1 MGMEREFD
9 NPASAIRCFGEGEL
23 GLERVG
29 AAFDALL
36 ARGARVEELLDAVET
51 ARREGVIDEAQRAEL
66 DRAIADSM
74 TVYAGD
80 LTPAGVTDTARDP
93 RPSTDGR
100 AESRTRMAPAAP
112 QASPEAPRVGPGTR
126 LRDRF
131 IIDEVLGVGGMGTV
145 YRGRDALKLEARDRN
160 PYLAIKVLNDSFA
173 RRPDAFI
180 ALQREASRQQRL
192 AHPNI
197 ATVFDFDRS
206 GGTMFITMELLE
218 GRTLDRFI
226 RSEVRPR
233 GGLPPDQAMPIIEQ
247 MCAALCHAHQRGI
260 VHADFKPGNCFLTD
274 QGELKVLDFG
284 IARAMKDPAGHPAD
298 QTLFDPRSMGA
309 LTPAYA
315 SPEMLTDSASADPR
329 DDLYALGCVAYE
341 LFTGIH
347 PFKRVPA
354 DQAMEQGMVPERVK
368 SLSRRQSSTLLRALA
383 FDRDARITSAEEFLE
398 GLGGRRHS
406 VSRRP
411 LGLAAA
417 GLVTVALTGIF
428 AVDYLRDGPE
438 RHLEQALA
446 SQQSEAVL
454 EALARLD
461 ELPPDRGQSVLLA
474 HRVRLLEF
482 FEDRYRAL
490 TGVPPREIPF
500 AGVQT
505 LLAAAADL
513 FPDSAAVRDFELDFE
528 RLRARHVSDL
538 AARFERYLQPEFL
551 VPSESGDDLHDLLR
565 ELAEVAPEHPL
576 LGDVRVASAYAGS
589 AAAALEAGDLDA
601 AQQIVDS
608 GLVLRV
614 GDPALRDIADR
625 IGAAREAA
633 RRRARIA
640 GLEDAI
646 RAQADS
652 LEGPDDLAQLAR
664 LGDELASLAPQ
675 SGALDD
681 AVAAAETWIGER
693 AEAAAS
699 APELATVEAFLEAYR
714 DPLEELGQAQILAPV
729 AARQEALRAE
739 RDELV
744 ERVRDELAGD
754 GDVDARRRA
763 LGEHLEALARID
775 PGYMSRSP
783 LPEELLQSQLARAER
798 AAMAYEWALARE
810 ELVLPRE
817 LGLEAEDVIVEKLAD
832 LDQRESRFREQLAA
846 ERTAE
851 AERRRAQAVAAAEE
865 RLEDRLAELALDET
879 GAAALTRAARQLQA
893 LDPGNPLV
901 DRATADAAAR
911 FLAEARRAAAT
922 DDFEGARAL
931 LDLATTFTPDAP
943 AIAEARAQVANQEA
957 EWRERDR
964 QDRLTATVAQ
974 VESLVE
980 RPEALDSAERQS
992 EIRGSLRELES
1003 LQAAPAVLAEARRR
1017 VADAYLQRG
1026 EALIAEKRFTAAA
1039 RLLDLAGEHQPGTDR
1054 LAAARRTL
1062 TDARQAYVAERQRL
1076 EQQAEIAAAEQ
1087 QFESELASG
1096 RLDRARDILREMSA
1110 FAPSGSFFAERAPAL
1125 LAAAEVRADIEAWVA
1140 APETA
1145 EPAEVRR
1152 WLADH
1157 RSRAPAEHDR
1167 LERVWLEAAGAR
1179 LAPLAGE
1186 PESFNR
1192 TLARLREVW
1201 PEAGVLPDPLE
1212 IAEPTPEVRPAVA
1225 VLDREV
1231 LFGRWCS
1238 QEVGLEFSPESLK
1251 FLLGRNQEVEY
1262 PVKRYVS
1269 DGPANITV
1277 EWVDPRQGVML
1288 MEFGDFSGDGGSMQQ
1303 LRGKRADDGTWQE
1316 YGRNFDRCG

>member
-9 NPASAIRCFGEGEL
+9 NPASAIRCFGEGEF
-23 GLERVG
+23 GLESVG

-36 ARGARVEELLDAVET
+36 ARGARVEDLLDAVET
-51 ARREGVIDEAQRAEL
+51 ARREGVIDEAQRAQL

-93 RPSTDGR
+93 RASDGDR
-100 AESRTRMAPAAP
+100 AESRTRMAPPP
-112 QASPEAPRVGPGTR
+112 QRGSAEAPRIGPGSR

-145 YRGRDALKLEARDRN
+145 YRGRDGLKLEARDRN

-233 GGLPPDQAMPIIEQ
+233 GGLPPDRAMPIIEQ

-274 QGELKVLDFG
+274 HGELKVLDFG

-315 SPEMLTDSASADPR
+315 SPEMLTDSANADPR

-341 LFTGIH
+341 LITGMH

-368 SLSRRQSSTLLRALA
+368 SLSRRQNATLLRALA
-383 FDRDARITSAEEFLE
+383 FDRDARIASAEEFLE
-398 GLGGRRHS
+398 GLGSRRRA

-411 LGLAAA
+411 VGLAAA
-417 GLVTVALTGIF
+417 GLVTVALTGMF

-438 RHLEQALA
+438 RHLRQALA
-446 SQQSEAVL
+446 SQQSDAVL
-454 EALARLD
+454 EALARVD
-461 ELPPDRGQSVLLA
+461 ELPPERSQPILVA
-474 HRVRLLEF
+474 HRLRLLEF
-482 FEDRYRAL
+482 FEGRYRAL
-490 TGVPPREIPF
+490 TGLPPREIQF

-513 FPDSAAVRDFELDFE
+513 FPDSAAVRDLQLDFE

-538 AARFERYLQPEFL
+538 AGRFERFLQPEFL
-551 VPSESGDDLHDLLR
+551 VPSETGEDLHDLLR
-565 ELAEVAPEHPL
+565 ELAEVAPRHPL
-576 LGDVRVASAYAGS
+576 LSDVRVASAYAGS
-589 AAAALEAGDLDA
+589 AQQALEAGDLDA

-608 GLVLRV
+608 GLMLRV
-614 GDPALRDIADR
+614 DDPALRDIADR

-633 RRRARIA
+633 GRRARIA
-640 GLEDAI
+640 SLEDEI
-646 RAQADS
+646 RAQAGA
-652 LEGPDDLAQLAR
+652 LGAPGDLAQLAR
-664 LGDELASLAPQ
+664 LRGELESLAPE
-675 SGALDD
+675 SDALAEAT
-681 AVAAAETWIGER
+681 AVVQAWISERADAAA
-693 AEAAAS
+693 A
-699 APELATVEAFLEAYR
+699 APELATVGAFLEAYR
-714 DPLEELGQAQILAPV
+714 APLEALGQAQILAPV
-729 AARQEALRAE
+729 AARWEALRAE

-744 ERVRDELAGD
+744 ERIRDELAGD
-754 GDVDARRRA
+754 EDVETRRRT
-763 LGEHLEALARID
+763 LDEQLQALARID
-775 PGYMSRSP
+775 PEYLSRAP
-783 LPEELLQSQLARAER
+783 LAEELLQSQLARAER

-810 ELVLPRE
+810 ELTLPRE
-817 LGLEAEDVIVEKLAD
+817 LGLEVDEVVAERLAD

-846 ERTAE
+846 ERADE
-851 AERRRAQAVAAAEE
+851 AERRRTQAVAAAEQRVQE
-865 RLEDRLAELALDET
+865 RVAELQLDEA

-901 DRATADAAAR
+901 GRATADAAAR
-911 FLAEARRAAAT
+911 FLAGARQAAER
-922 DDFEGARAL
+922 DDFDGARAL

-943 AIAEARAQVANQEA
+943 AIAEARAQVTNQEVA
-957 EWRERDR
+957 WRERDR
-964 QDRLTATVAQ
+964 QSRLTATVAA
-974 VESLVE
+974 VKALVE
-980 RPEALDSAERQS
+980 PPQALDSAERQS
-992 EIRGSLRELES
+992 ELRRRLRELES
-1003 LQAAPAVLAEARRR
+1003 LQAEPAVLAEARRW
-1017 VADAYLQRG
+1017 VADGYLQRG

-1039 RLLDLAGEHQPGTDR
+1039 RLLDLAGEYQPGTGR
-1054 LAAARRTL
+1054 LAEARRTL
-1062 TDARQAYVAERQRL
+1062 TESRQAYMAERQQL
-1076 EQQAEIAAAEQ
+1076 ERQAEIAAGEQ
-1087 QFESELASG
+1087 QFRSELASG
-1096 RLDRARDILREMSA
+1096 RLDRARDILQEMSA
-1110 FAPSGSFFAERAPAL
+1110 LAPSGSFFEERAPAL
-1125 LAAAEVRADIEAWVA
+1125 LAAAQARVDIEAWVV

-1145 EPAEVRR
+1145 EPADVRR

-1157 RSRAPAEHDR
+1157 RSHAPADHDR
-1167 LERVWLEAAGAR
+1167 LERAWLEAAAAR
-1179 LAPLAGE
+1179 LAPLTGD

-1192 TLARLREVW
+1192 TLARLRAVW
-1201 PEAGVLPDPLE
+1201 PDAGVLPDPLE
-1212 IAEPTPEVRPAVA
+1212 IAEPAPEVQPAVA
-1225 VLDREV
+1225 VVDREA

-1269 DGPANITV
+1269 DGPTNIMV

-1303 LRGKRADDGTWQE
+1303 LRGKRADDGSWQE
-1316 YGRNFDRCG
+1316 YGRDFDRCG